1 MLEMSTIAVLPKK
14 TPTDWPVVD
23 GKLESKS
30 PARKMLPVRREE
42 ELFVAEKKFFCFCRN
57 HHMILIARS
66 NLPGGVRIF
75 QPSGKDSEAIQT
87 TSPFLFSF
95 DTWYQQLRCPLR
107 YSKMNMADRR
117 EPSGR
122 FSRHCQCPPVCIDY
136 WPSYSLWHAWQ
147 TWTSA
152 PLSKVESSWTCL
164 KNKVECQTGNLINL
178 IILAI

>member
-1 MLEMSTIAVLPKK
+1 MSTIAVLPRR